1 MNKDEM
7 DSKLKI
13 TFNELKNIPPRDTQ
27 AAASGRENFLKQAA
41 VLRQS
46 ASREA
51 YQRHNR
57 WSSTIFPLF
66 QGRQRLPGLNAL
78 IAVVLA
84 VVVFFGGSG
93 VTIYAA
99 QDSLPDQAL
108 YPVKT
113 WSEDVTLSLTRS
125 PQMRLNHVLD
135 FSDRRLVEM
144 EGLLA
149 AGKPIPERVETRLQ
163 NELDLA
169 LELVAGMDDAHALQQ
184 LQQVRQRAEVQ
195 YQKMAM
201 LMAGAPESAQP
212 LLLRTRACLQEQIRL
227 ASMGETDL
235 QGFRMQIRQRFQY
248 KGGTGEQT
256 PGTGHNPQGPGPM
269 SPTETPMP
277 SGTVNGPGPMDP
289 TDTPAPSG
297 TGNSPG
303 PMDPIGTP
311 VPSGTGNGPGP
322 MGPTGTPVP
331 SGTGNGPGPGGNQP
345 IETPGQNGPG
355 SQMPDQTP
363 PPGGGSSHG
372 S

>member
-13 TFNELKNIPPRDTQ
+13 AFDELKNIPQRDPQ
-27 AAASGRENFLKQAA
+27 AAARGRANFLKQAV

-46 ASREA
+46 VSQEA
-51 YQRHNR
+51 NQGQNR
-57 WSSTIFPLF
+57 GSNGIFLLF
-66 QGRQRLPGLNAL
+66 QRRQRLPGLNAL

-93 VTIYAA
+93 VTVYAA
-99 QDSLPDQAL
+99 RDSLPDQAL

-113 WSEDVTLSLTRS
+113 WSEDVTLSLTGS

-135 FSDRRLVEM
+135 FSDRRVVEM

-149 AGKPIPERVETRLQ
+149 AGKPIPQGVETRLQ

-169 LELVAGMDDAHALQQ
+169 LELVAGMDDSQALQQ
-184 LQQVRQRAEVQ
+184 LQQVRQRAEGQ
-195 YQKMAM
+195 YHKMAM
-201 LMAGAPESAQP
+201 LMAGAPESAGP

-235 QGFRMQIRQRFQY
+235 QGFRMQIRQRFQF
-248 KGGTGEQT
+248 KGGSGTQS
-256 PGTGHNPQGPGPM
+256 PGTGHDPQGPGPM
-269 SPTETPMP
+269 SPM
-277 SGTVNGPGPMDP
+277 
-289 TDTPAPSG
+289 DTPA
-297 TGNSPG
+297 
-303 PMDPIGTP
+303 
-311 VPSGTGNGPGP
+311 PSGTGNGPGP

-355 SQMPDQTP
+355 SQTPDQPP
-363 PPGGGSSHG
+363 PPGGGSGHG